1 MKLGP
6 LVRVKEVEPIVGF
19 QVRIQFSN
27 GTQRTVDLGP
37 YLHGPIFE
45 PIRHD
50 MALFRAMKIEGGAIT
65 WDNGADIDPDV
76 LYYGLK
82 PAWME
87 QESPRLARTTVMQ
100 GVPLSQIRES
110 DGLQYDVSQEIDT
123 EVS

>member
-6 LVRVKEVEPIVGF
+6 LVRVKEIEPIVGF